1 MSESYQNYQQKCQK
15 AKSYDETK
23 ALLNRARKE
32 KYIVIWGGG
41 RNGKRLCDLFIEYRL
56 ENVVAIVD
64 NNAELWGKEYRGISV
79 KSLASVMEAYH
90 NVFWIISCRFAY
102 DQIVGQLENMG
113 IDKKDIFYYRNRYE
127 DRMYLLSLAEE
138 EYRNEIDKIADLEYI
153 RLIPDRRERRRYIF
167 DIIQKTSVYAKEYAY
182 LEERYGFQYWLN
194 MLTQETENENNCY
207 NGLPE

>member
-1 MSESYQNYQQKCQK
+1 M
-15 AKSYDETK
+15 
-23 ALLNRARKE
+23 NRARKE

-41 RNGKRLCDLFIEYRL
+41 RNGKRLCDLFLEYRL

>member
-1 MSESYQNYQQKCQK
+1 MN
-15 AKSYDETK
+15 
-23 ALLNRARKE
+23 
-32 KYIVIWGGG
+32 
-41 RNGKRLCDLFIEYRL
+41 
-56 ENVVAIVD
+56 
-64 NNAELWGKEYRGISV
+64 
-79 KSLASVMEAYH
+79 
-90 NVFWIISCRFAY
+90 
-102 DQIVGQLENMG
+102 
-113 IDKKDIFYYRNRYE
+113 IFYYRNRYE